1 MARSINI
8 GELAYHNF
16 RMGED
21 SIKIRYDRTKSDQT
35 GEKVNDKNIYG
46 NPFNPLVC
54 PFLALGVWFCLEA
67 NRLSQTTNLFGSENA
82 GDLAPCNKYTT
93 QLSALF

>member
-16 RMGED
+16 WMGED

-35 GEKVNDKNIYG
+35 GEKVNNKNIYG

-67 NRLSQTTNLFGSENA
+67 NRYLKQQIYLVLKILVT
-82 GDLAPCNKYTT
+82 
-93 QLSALF
+93 